1 VDDATLDELEKH
13 TDEVDIAMRRLLA
26 LLGGERVVQLTQKIE
41 EVITDSHFGNVT
53 IVITDGRV
61 RLLKAE
67 KSYE

>member
-1 VDDATLDELEKH
+1 MDDATLDELEKH